1 MPTKKTTKKVVKKH
15 TIDDVVAEIDVIVK
29 HIDDLADE
37 LKEAK
42 ANLEVVNSN
51 GQWACDKIEQ
61 MELKL
66 SQVAGR
72 LGL

>member
-1 MPTKKTTKKVVKKH
+1 MKV
-15 TIDDVVAEIDVIVK
+15 
-29 HIDDLADE
+29 LAICGMKFHNE